1 MCHGV
6 IENGKDIAMRT
17 ITHLTALI
25 GLGLLAA
32 SPASTQQTQPQ
43 ITGNVSV
50 GTLRC
55 DVAGGVGFVFG
66 STREVNCVY
75 SPPQGNSER
84 YRGEIR
90 RYGVDLGFTTASVM
104 LWGVLAST
112 GSLQPGALAGT
123 FVGVS
128 AGATVGIGG
137 AANLLVGGGDRSVSL
152 QPLSIEGS
160 TGLNIAA
167 GVGELRL
174 VPAG

>member
-1 MCHGV
+1 
-6 IENGKDIAMRT
+6 MRNSST
-17 ITHLTALI
+17 SLATMV

-32 SPASTQQTQPQ
+32 SPALAQQQT
-43 ITGNVSV
+43 GDVRV

-66 STREVNCVY
+66 STREVTCVF
-75 SPPQGNSER
+75 SSAQGNSER

-90 RYGVDLGFTTASVM
+90 RYGVDIGFTTASVM

-112 GSLQPGALAGT
+112 GNVQPGALAGT
-123 FVGVS
+123 FVGAS
-128 AGATVGIGG
+128 AGATVGVGG
-137 AANLLVGGGDRSVSL
+137 AANLLVGGGDRGISL

-160 TGLNIAA
+160 TGLNIAL

-174 VPAG
+174 EPAN